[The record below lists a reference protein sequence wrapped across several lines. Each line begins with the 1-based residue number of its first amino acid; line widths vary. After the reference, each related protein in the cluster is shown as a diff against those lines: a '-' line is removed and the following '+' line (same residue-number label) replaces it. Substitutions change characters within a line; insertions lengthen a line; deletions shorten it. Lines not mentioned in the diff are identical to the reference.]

1 MHVPKVTVSVGKRL
15 KRSSGKG
22 TVLPGIAGSAGIH
35 SLKRK
40 LDGASEKASLF
51 LLDKVRGAIRARNK
65 SGNCAGGASTVGC
78 GRCENY
84 SVKPER
90 PPTALFSHLPFFPF
104 MIVLG

>member
-51 LLDKVRGAIRARNK
+51 LLG
-65 SGNCAGGASTVGC
+65 
-78 GRCENY
+78 
-84 SVKPER
+84 
-90 PPTALFSHLPFFPF
+90 
-104 MIVLG
+104 